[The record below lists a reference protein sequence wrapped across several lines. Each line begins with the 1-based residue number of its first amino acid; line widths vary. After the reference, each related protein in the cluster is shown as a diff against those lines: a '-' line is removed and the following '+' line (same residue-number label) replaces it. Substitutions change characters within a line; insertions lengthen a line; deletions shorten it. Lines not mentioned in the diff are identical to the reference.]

1 MIHSRLR
8 NDELAFKNIEQFYIS
23 VEREAWKLDTLCDL
37 YEIVMINQA
46 VIFSNNRE
54 KATLLM
60 DQILARGLVGF
71 VLVCLYI
78 VSCLVLYPAD
88 DYSVSI

>member
-54 KATLLM
+54 NLEGHLVDGPNTCEGTRRLCASMFVYCLLSRA
-60 DQILARGLVGF
+60 IPR
-71 VLVCLYI
+71 
-78 VSCLVLYPAD
+78 
-88 DYSVSI
+88 